1 MLTSGGAVGKARQA
15 GRGKAPT
22 VIAPLQREGMHD
34 LFIEQYKLESNPF
47 TPDGI
52 RPIFTS
58 QSMRYAQLKLEHLL
72 EGRLQSLFLSGQA
85 GVGKSTLIEQQ
96 LRTREGI
103 LVSWVEPDS
112 KEPEFLLR
120 KLVNEIGPGDVY
132 GSAAELRNILE
143 VFLQHQAAKGR
154 VSVVVVDALERLAL
168 PLIRELEGLCRMR
181 LRGKPILHC
190 VMVTRNEDLIRS
202 LMSQQEDTR
211 LAPSVHQRLAGFTLE
226 ETGAY
231 VRACL
236 HGGGCAWVDELVPE
250 EALVDVQG
258 FTQGVVGDVNTLCRL
273 ALEAVAARSAQLHHV
288 RVTRAVLKDAGAA
301 LRLRYDPSVWQQ
313 RVEESLSP
321 EAVQVSDPSQLRVEA
336 ARLVVSSGGSVV
348 AEISLNRPRM
358 VLGRDAACD
367 ISLDSSYVS
376 HYQNLF
382 METPD
387 GWLLIDL
394 HSTNGS
400 FVNGRRVQEH
410 RLRDGDLIAVGQH
423 QLRFTSPGARDR
435 TDGGESR
442 GEDTIVSPKPIVG
455 KRA

>member
-1 MLTSGGAVGKARQA
+1 M
-15 GRGKAPT
+15 
-22 VIAPLQREGMHD
+22 
-34 LFIEQYKLESNPF
+34 FIEQYKLESNPF
-47 TPDGI
+47 APDGI
-52 RPIFTS
+52 RPTFMS

-72 EGRLQSLFLSGQA
+72 EGRLQSLFLSGVA

-96 LRTREGI
+96 LRAREGI
-103 LVSWVEPDS
+103 FVSWVEPGA

-143 VFLQHQAAKGR
+143 VFLRHQAGQGR
-154 VSVVVVDALERLAL
+154 VCVVVADALERLAL
-168 PLIRELEGLCRMR
+168 PLIRELEGLSRMR
-181 LRGKPILHC
+181 LRGRPILHC

-202 LMSQQEDTR
+202 MMSQQEDTR
-211 LAPSVHQRLAGFTLE
+211 LAPSLHQRLAGFTLD
-226 ETGAY
+226 ETRAY
-231 VRACL
+231 VHACL
-236 HGGGCAWVDELVPE
+236 HGAGCAWVEELVPE
-250 EALVDVQG
+250 EAIVDIQG
-258 FTQGVVGDVNTLCRL
+258 FTQGVAGDINALCRL
-273 ALEAVAARSAQLHHV
+273 ALEAVAARSSQLQQA
-288 RVTRAVLKDAGAA
+288 RVTRAILKDAGAA

-313 RVEESLSP
+313 KIEESLSP
-321 EAVQVSDPSQLRVEA
+321 DAVQVSDPAELRVEA
-336 ARLVVSSGGSVV
+336 ARLVVSSGGSIV

-376 HYQNLF
+376 RYQNLF

-394 HSTNGS
+394 NSTNGS

-410 RLRDGDLIAVGQH
+410 PLRDGDLIAVGQH
-423 QLRFTSPGARDR
+423 QLRFTSPSGRERPDTDDGRD
-435 TDGGESR
+435 R
-442 GEDTIVSPKPIVG
+442 GEDTIVSPKPIIG